1 MRLIICRSLIFMT
14 MLIGIA
20 EAEPVNLVSTPWLD
34 QTGEV
39 VFFSW
44 RGDVW
49 KASTDGGVISR
60 LTSDDADERN
70 PVISEDGETL
80 YYASNRTGVNQVY
93 RMDLPSSRPTQ
104 LTFHSEGSLPI
115 GISGDGTTVF
125 TSGQRDAWWRWAN
138 RFYSISADEP
148 QSGEEQLFNAYG
160 SAASV
165 NPDGTKVLFSREGM
179 SWSRKQYQG
188 SKAGQRWL

>member
-1 MRLIICRSLIFMT
+1 MT

-125 TSGQRDAWWRWAN
+125 TSGQRDAWRVTN
-138 RFYSISADEP
+138 RFTDFKSNEL
-148 QSGEEQLFNAYG
+148 QSGRA
-160 SAASV
+160 V
-165 NPDGTKVLFSREGM
+165 V
-179 SWSRKQYQG
+179 
-188 SKAGQRWL
+188 

>member
-1 MRLIICRSLIFMT
+1 MT

-104 LTFHSEGSLPI
+104 LTFHSRVRCQLNL
-115 GISGDGTTVF
+115 
-125 TSGQRDAWWRWAN
+125 WRRNN
-138 RFYSISADEP
+138 RLYI
-148 QSGEEQLFNAYG
+148 
-160 SAASV
+160 
-165 NPDGTKVLFSREGM
+165 
-179 SWSRKQYQG
+179 
-188 SKAGQRWL
+188 